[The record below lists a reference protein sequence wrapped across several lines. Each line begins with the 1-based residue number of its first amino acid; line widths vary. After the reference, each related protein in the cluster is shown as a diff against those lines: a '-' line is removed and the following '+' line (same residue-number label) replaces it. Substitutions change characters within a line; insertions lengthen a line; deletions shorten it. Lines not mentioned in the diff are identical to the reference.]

1 MKARHLA
8 GPMSAAVFAA
18 CFPGYTSKVISG
30 SPKTEFV
37 KGEKREGKPRIE
49 VSLSGNALTARAVSE
64 ITCYGSKVTTTPQT
78 RKYDRQGV
86 DPLIGIGIGVASA
99 ALFGFTFASGICDP
113 DDPRLFDFNKNEPGG
128 GISTSQG
135 ACDLVTAGGTLIGF
149 SGTLAYGATSVKV
162 LTTKPED
169 EELSPE
175 QKSDPET
182 QACGSEPLPN
192 EPIVLILKEDK
203 TIGYSWTDKDGNATF
218 DLSSLVDPSAKG
230 GVQIAF
236 AKDTATTMASITE
249 EQLASKRPD
258 GWAPLQLKVP
268 STGEAMITR
277 AHYEIADAKD
287 NADVRRLALSVKV
300 KNTTSAG
307 GSPRPVSVRV
317 KLASK
322 DSAGINAR
330 TIIWENLSIDGE
342 EEKTITI
349 DLPKAFADPNAFDL
363 YLITKEGVVLT
374 KVAAQTGPEAAT
386 PIVTPTAIKLSAEN
400 KAVLDKASGQILT
413 FEQIKFAAAKATI
426 DATSNAQLDAIAK
439 VLNEN
444 PDIKVVRVEGHTD
457 DKGVA
462 ATNDKLAADR
472 AAAVVKYLTTTG
484 KVDAKRLFAKGY
496 GSSCPMVAND
506 TDDNRA
512 KNRRIEFAIL
522 GEKDDPKGACR
533 FNSKK

>member
-18 CFPGYTSKVISG
+18 CFPGYSSKVIAG

-49 VSLSGNALTARAVSE
+49 VSSSGNALTARAVSE
-64 ITCYGSKVTTTPQT
+64 ITCYGSNVTTTPQT

-113 DDPRLFDFNKNEPGG
+113 DDPRLFDFNKTEPGG

-175 QKSDPET
+175 QKSDPST
-182 QACGSEPLPN
+182 QACGVEPLAN
-192 EPIVLILKEDK
+192 EPIVLISKEDK

-218 DLSSLVDPSAKG
+218 DLSSLIDPSAKG
-230 GVQIAF
+230 GAQIAF
-236 AKDTATTMASITE
+236 AKDTATTMASLTE
-249 EQLASKRPD
+249 EQLSSKRPD
-258 GWAPLQLKVP
+258 GWAPLQKLP
-268 STGEAMITR
+268 STGEATITR
-277 AHYEIADAKD
+277 AHYDIEDAKD
-287 NADVRRLALSVKV
+287 NAEVRRLKLSVKV
-300 KNTTSAG
+300 KNTTSVG
-307 GSPRPVSVRV
+307 GSPKLVSVRA

-322 DSAGINAR
+322 DSAGVNGR

-349 DLPKAFADPNAFDL
+349 DLPKAFPDPNAFDL
-363 YLITKEGVVLT
+363 YLITKEGIVLT
-374 KVAAQTGPEAAT
+374 KVTAQTGPEAT
-386 PIVTPTAIKLSAEN
+386 IPVVTPTAIKLSAEN
-400 KAVLDKASGQILT
+400 KAIVDNASGQILI

-426 DATSNAQLDAIAK
+426 DAASNAQLDAIAK
-439 VLNEN
+439 VLNDN
-444 PDIKVVRVEGHTD
+444 PNIKVVRVEGHTD

-496 GSSCPMVAND
+496 GSGCPMVAND